1 MCGIAGWFHYR
12 DLGWRADAERARRMA
27 DRLWHRGPDAGG
39 VLLDRST
46 GLIHRRL
53 SILDLR
59 PEGDQPMVDPA
70 SGWAIAYNGE
80 VYNHGELRRELEAKG
95 RSFRTRTDTE
105 VVLKAFQQWGVDC
118 FDRLDGM
125 FAAAIWSPGDR
136 HLWLARDGLGIK
148 PLYYQDR
155 DGLFSFA
162 SEAGA
167 LLIVDSSPPQPD
179 LEAITETLVLGY
191 PAAPRSGFLSIQ
203 QLLPGS
209 WISITPEKQEFR
221 TWYQLPYP
229 KEPPRTTRQEACIRL
244 ESALQQSVRDQL
256 VADVPVG
263 AFLSGGLDSTAI
275 VRAVSLAGKT
285 MSTHCIGMQEES
297 FGEQQEA
304 MRVANRYGTQH
315 QTHWLESPQWQA
327 WEHASASSD
336 TPLLDNSLLPFW
348 ELCDG
353 ARSDGKVFLSGDGA
367 DELLGG
373 YETYDATLLAAWW
386 RRTPGRCIRS
396 LPGRWLTRLPGG
408 NRKYSLALKLE
419 RFLDGARQDWPLD
432 HASWRMLVSPE
443 ALVAIGTAKTQ
454 QILAANDPRQCYA
467 QSLHNAPPWL
477 DRLGLALHLDLT
489 FHLPNDML
497 VKVDRASMDHG
508 LEVRVP
514 FLGRDVVEASLA
526 IPSAAKRSRGIGK
539 KPLRDL
545 LAKDFPRAWVDRKKS
560 GFLVPVSGWLRG
572 PWAEALAHRVD
583 EGFCQRTELLEWRH
597 LQRWQDEHRS
607 GIIDHGYRLFA
618 LLSLAQWWHRWF
630 DSNSWQMR
638 RPLPPQSH
646 LRWQQLNTP

>member
-1 MCGIAGWFHYR
+1 MCGIAGWFQYR
-12 DLGWRADAERARRMA
+12 DLGWRADAERAKRMA

-59 PEGDQPMVDPA
+59 PEGDQPMVDA
-70 SGWAIAYNGE
+70 DSGWAIVYNGE
-80 VYNHGELRRELEAKG
+80 VYNHRELRSELEAMG

-118 FDRLDGM
+118 LDRLDGM
-125 FAAAIWSPGDR
+125 FAMAIWSPRDR
-136 HLWLARDGLGIK
+136 QLWLARDGLGIK
-148 PLYYQDR
+148 PLYYQDCG
-155 DGLFSFA
+155 GLFSFA

-167 LLIVDSSPPQPD
+167 LLAVDSRPPQPD

-191 PAAPRSGFLSIQ
+191 PAAPRSGFLGIH
-203 QLLPGS
+203 QLRPGS
-209 WISITPEKQEFR
+209 WISITPEKQEVQS
-221 TWYQLPYP
+221 WYQLPYP
-229 KEPPRTTRQEACIRL
+229 DEPPRTTRQEACIRL
-244 ESALQQSVRDQL
+244 EDALQRSVRDQF

-275 VRAVSLAGKT
+275 VRAVSMAGKT
-285 MSTHCIGMQEES
+285 MSTHCIGMREES

-304 MRVANRYGTQH
+304 IRVADRYGTKH
-315 QTHWLESPQWQA
+315 QTHWLESPHWQA
-327 WEHASASSD
+327 WELASASSD

-348 ELCDG
+348 ELCDN
-353 ARSDGKVFLSGDGA
+353 ARSNGKVFLSGDGA

-373 YETYDATLLAAWW
+373 YETYDATQMASWW
-386 RRTPGRCIRS
+386 RRTPGRRIRS
-396 LPGRWLTRLPGG
+396 LPGRWLKRLPGG

-419 RFLDGARQDWPLD
+419 RFLDGAGQQWPLD
-432 HASWRMLVSPE
+432 HASWRMLISPD
-443 ALVAIGTAKTQ
+443 ALATIGTTKTK
-454 QILAANDPRQCYA
+454 QILAASDPRQRYA
-467 QSLHNAPPWL
+467 ESLHIAPPWL
-477 DRLGLALHLDLT
+477 DRLGLSLHLDLT

-526 IPSAAKRSRGIGK
+526 IPSVAKRSWGIGK

-545 LAKDFPRAWVDRKKS
+545 LAKDFPRSWVDRKKS
-560 GFLVPVSGWLRG
+560 GFLIPVSAWLRG
-572 PWAEALAHRVD
+572 PWTEALADRVD
-583 EGFCQRTELLEWRH
+583 ERFCQSTGLLEWRQ
-597 LQRWQDEHRS
+597 LQRWQEEHRR

-618 LLSLAQWWHRWF
+618 LLSLSQWWHRWF
-630 DSNSWQMR
+630 QSDDWQVR
-638 RPLPPQSH
+638 RTPAAAPD
-646 LRWQQLNTP
+646 LRWQQWNTP

>member
-1 MCGIAGWFHYR
+1 MCGIAGWFQYR

-59 PEGDQPMVDPA
+59 PEGDQPMVDPD
-70 SGWAIAYNGE
+70 SGWAIVYNGE
-80 VYNHGELRRELEAKG
+80 VYNHRELRSELEAMG

-118 FDRLDGM
+118 LDRLDGM
-125 FAAAIWSPGDR
+125 FAMAIWSSRDR
-136 HLWLARDGLGIK
+136 QLWLARDGLGIK
-148 PLYYQDR
+148 PLYYQDCG
-155 DGLFSFA
+155 GLLSFA

-167 LLIVDSSPPQPD
+167 LLAVDSRPPQPD

-191 PAAPRSGFLSIQ
+191 PAAPRSGFLGIH
-203 QLLPGS
+203 QLRPGS
-209 WISITPEKQEFR
+209 WISITPEKQEVQS
-221 TWYQLPYP
+221 WYQLPYP
-229 KEPPRTTRQEACIRL
+229 DEPPRTTRQEACIRL
-244 ESALQQSVRDQL
+244 EDALQRSVRDQF

-275 VRAVSLAGKT
+275 VRAVSMAGKT
-285 MSTHCIGMQEES
+285 MSTHCIGMREES

-304 MRVANRYGTQH
+304 IRVADRYGTKH
-315 QTHWLESPQWQA
+315 QTHWLESPNWQA
-327 WEHASASSD
+327 WEQASASSD

-348 ELCDG
+348 ELCDN
-353 ARSDGKVFLSGDGA
+353 ARSNGKVFLSGDGA

-373 YETYDATLLAAWW
+373 YETYDATQMASWW
-386 RRTPGRCIRS
+386 RRTPGRRIRS
-396 LPGRWLTRLPGG
+396 LPGRWLKRLPGG

-419 RFLDGARQDWPLD
+419 RFLDGAGQQWPLD
-432 HASWRMLVSPE
+432 HASWRMLISPD
-443 ALVAIGTAKTQ
+443 ALATIGTTKTK
-454 QILAANDPRQCYA
+454 QILAASDPRQRYA
-467 QSLHNAPPWL
+467 ESLHTAPPWL
-477 DRLGLALHLDLT
+477 DRLGLSLHLDLT

-514 FLGRDVVEASLA
+514 FLGREVVEASLA
-526 IPSAAKRSRGIGK
+526 IPSAAKRSWGIGK

-545 LAKDFPRAWVDRKKS
+545 LAKDFPRSWVDRKKS
-560 GFLVPVSGWLRG
+560 GFLIPVSAWLRG
-572 PWAEALAHRVD
+572 PWTEALADRVD
-583 EGFCQRTELLEWRH
+583 ERFCQSTGLLEWRQ
-597 LQRWQDEHRS
+597 LKRWQEEHRR

-618 LLSLAQWWHRWF
+618 LLSLSQWWHRWF
-630 DSNSWQMR
+630 QSDDWQVR
-638 RPLPPQSH
+638 RNPAAAPD
-646 LRWQQLNTP
+646 LRWQQWNTP

>member
-1 MCGIAGWFHYR
+1 M
-12 DLGWRADAERARRMA
+12 AE
-27 DRLWHRGPDAGG
+27 RLWHRGPDAGG

-59 PEGDQPMVDPA
+59 PEGDQPMVDPD
-70 SGWAIAYNGE
+70 SGWAIVYNGE
-80 VYNHGELRRELEAKG
+80 VYNHRELRSELEAMG

-118 FDRLDGM
+118 LDRLDGM
-125 FAAAIWSPGDR
+125 FAMAIWSPRDR

-155 DGLFSFA
+155 GGLFSFA

-167 LLIVDSSPPQPD
+167 LLVVDSRPPQPD

-191 PAAPRSGFLSIQ
+191 PAAPRSGFLGIE
-203 QLLPGS
+203 QLRPGS
-209 WISITPEKQEFR
+209 WISITPEKQEVQS
-221 TWYQLPYP
+221 WYQLPYP
-229 KEPPRTTRQEACIRL
+229 EEPPRTTRQEASIRL
-244 ESALQQSVRDQL
+244 ENALQRSVRDQI

-275 VRAVSLAGKT
+275 VRAVSVAGKT
-285 MSTHCIGMQEES
+285 MATHCIGMREES

-304 MRVANRYGTQH
+304 MRVADRYATNH
-315 QTHWLESPQWQA
+315 QTHWLESPHWQA
-327 WEHASASSD
+327 WEVASASSD

-348 ELCDG
+348 GLCEH

-373 YETYDATLLAAWW
+373 YETYDATRLSAWW
-386 RRTPGRCIRS
+386 RRTPGRFIRS
-396 LPGRWLTRLPGG
+396 IPGRWMKRLPGG

-419 RFLDGARQDWPLD
+419 RFLEGAGQEWPLD
-432 HASWRMLVSPE
+432 HASWRMLISPDTL
-443 ALVAIGTAKTQ
+443 ATIGTQKTKQ
-454 QILAANDPRQCYA
+454 LLAATDPRERYA
-467 QSLHNAPPWL
+467 ESLHNAPPWL
-477 DRLGLALHLDLT
+477 DRLGLSLHLDLT

-526 IPSAAKRSRGIGK
+526 IPSVAKRSWGIGK

-545 LAKDFPRAWVDRKKS
+545 LAKDFPRSWVDRKKS
-560 GFLVPVSGWLRG
+560 GFLIPVAAWLRG
-572 PWAEALAHRVD
+572 PWTEALADRVD
-583 EGFCQRTELLEWRH
+583 ERFCQSTGLLEWKQ
-597 LQRWQDEHRS
+597 LQRWQEEHRR

-618 LLSLAQWWHRWF
+618 LLSLSQWWHRWF
-630 DSNSWQMR
+630 QSDDWQVR
-638 RPLPPQSH
+638 RTPAAEPD
-646 LRWQQLNTP
+646 LRWHQLNTP

>member
-59 PEGDQPMVDPA
+59 SEGDQPMVDPE
-70 SGWAIAYNGE
+70 SGWAIVYNGE
-80 VYNHGELRRELEAKG
+80 VYNHGDLRRELEGVG

-118 FDRLDGM
+118 LNRLDGM
-125 FAAAIWSPGDR
+125 FALAIWSPRDR
-136 HLWLARDGLGIK
+136 QLWLARDGLGIK

-155 DGLFSFA
+155 GGLFSFA

-167 LLIVDSSPPQPD
+167 LLIVDSLPPQPD

-191 PAAPRSGFLSIQ
+191 PAAPRSGFLGIQ
-203 QLLPGS
+203 QLRPGS
-209 WISITPEKQEFR
+209 WISITPEKQEVR
-221 TWYQLPYP
+221 GWYQLPYP
-229 KEPPRTTRQEACIRL
+229 DEPPRTTRQEACIRL
-244 ESALQQSVRDQL
+244 ENALQRSVRDQL

-275 VRAVSLAGKT
+275 VRAVSTAGKT

-304 MRVANRYGTQH
+304 MRVADRYGTKH
-315 QTHWLESPQWQA
+315 QTHWLESPHWQA
-327 WEHASASSD
+327 WELASASSD

-348 ELCDG
+348 ELCAG
-353 ARSDGKVFLSGDGA
+353 ARPDGKVFLSGDGA

-373 YETYDATLLAAWW
+373 YETYDATRMAAWW
-386 RRTPGRCIRS
+386 RRTPGRRFRA
-396 LPGRWLTRLPGG
+396 LPGRWLKQLPGG
-408 NRKYSLALKLE
+408 NQKYSLALKLE
-419 RFLDGARQDWPLD
+419 RFLEGASEDWPLD
-432 HASWRMLVSPE
+432 HASWRMLISPD
-443 ALVAIGTAKTQ
+443 ALATISTPKTKQ
-454 QILAANDPRQCYA
+454 LLAATDPRQRYA
-467 QSLHNAPPWL
+467 ESLHNAPPWL
-477 DRLGLALHLDLT
+477 DRLGLALHLDLS

-497 VKVDRASMDHG
+497 LKVDRASMDHG

-526 IPSAAKRSRGIGK
+526 IPSAAKRSWGIGK

-545 LAKDFPRAWVDRKKS
+545 LAKDFPRSWVDRKKS
-560 GFLVPVSGWLRG
+560 GFLIPVSAWLRG
-572 PWAEALAHRVD
+572 PWKEALADRVD
-583 EGFCQRTELLEWRH
+583 EGFCLSTGLLEWRQ
-597 LQRWQDEHRS
+597 LQRWQEEHRR

-618 LLSLAQWWHRWF
+618 LLSLAQWWNRWF
-630 DSNSWQMR
+630 QSDAWQVR
-638 RPLPPQSH
+638 RTSAAQSD
-646 LRWQQLNTP
+646 LRWQHLNTP

>member
-1 MCGIAGWFHYR
+1 
-12 DLGWRADAERARRMA
+12 MA

-59 PEGDQPMVDPA
+59 PEGDQPMVDA
-70 SGWAIAYNGE
+70 DSGWAIVYNGE
-80 VYNHGELRRELEAKG
+80 VYNHRELRSELEAMG

-105 VVLKAFQQWGVDC
+105 VVLKAFQQWGIDC
-118 FDRLDGM
+118 LDRLDGM
-125 FAAAIWSPGDR
+125 FAMAIWSPRDR
-136 HLWLARDGLGIK
+136 QLWLARDGLGIK
-148 PLYYQDR
+148 PLYYQDCG
-155 DGLFSFA
+155 GLFSFA

-167 LLIVDSSPPQPD
+167 LLAVDSRPPQPD

-191 PAAPRSGFLSIQ
+191 PAAPRSGFLGIH
-203 QLLPGS
+203 QLRPGS
-209 WISITPEKQEFR
+209 WISITPKKQEVQS
-221 TWYQLPYP
+221 WYQLPYP
-229 KEPPRTTRQEACIRL
+229 DEPPRTTRQEACIRL
-244 ESALQQSVRDQL
+244 EDALQRSVRDQF

-275 VRAVSLAGKT
+275 VRAVSMAGKT
-285 MSTHCIGMQEES
+285 MSTHCIGMREES

-304 MRVANRYGTQH
+304 IRVADRYGTKH
-315 QTHWLESPQWQA
+315 QTHWLESPHWQA
-327 WEHASASSD
+327 WELASASSD

-348 ELCDG
+348 ELCDN
-353 ARSDGKVFLSGDGA
+353 ARSNGKVFLSGDGA

-373 YETYDATLLAAWW
+373 YETYDATQMASWW
-386 RRTPGRCIRS
+386 RRTPGRRIRS
-396 LPGRWLTRLPGG
+396 LPGRWLKRLPGG

-419 RFLDGARQDWPLD
+419 RFLDGAGQQWPLD
-432 HASWRMLVSPE
+432 HASWRMLISPD
-443 ALVAIGTAKTQ
+443 ALATIGTTKTK
-454 QILAANDPRQCYA
+454 QILAASDPRQRYA
-467 QSLHNAPPWL
+467 ESLHIAPPWL
-477 DRLGLALHLDLT
+477 DRLGLSLHLDLT

-526 IPSAAKRSRGIGK
+526 IPSVAKRSWGIGK

-545 LAKDFPRAWVDRKKS
+545 LAKDFPRSWVDRKKS
-560 GFLVPVSGWLRG
+560 GFLIPVSAWLRG
-572 PWAEALAHRVD
+572 PWTEALADRVD
-583 EGFCQRTELLEWRH
+583 ERFCQSTGLLEWRQ
-597 LQRWQDEHRS
+597 LQRWQEEHRR

-618 LLSLAQWWHRWF
+618 LLSLSQWWHRWF
-630 DSNSWQMR
+630 QSDDWQVR
-638 RPLPPQSH
+638 RNPAAAPD
-646 LRWQQLNTP
+646 LRWQQWNTP

>member
-1 MCGIAGWFHYR
+1 VCGIAGWFQYR

-59 PEGDQPMVDPA
+59 PEGDQPMVDPD
-70 SGWAIAYNGE
+70 SGWAIVYNGE
-80 VYNHGELRRELEAKG
+80 VYNHRELRSELEAMG

-118 FDRLDGM
+118 LDRLDGM
-125 FAAAIWSPGDR
+125 FAMAIWSSRDR
-136 HLWLARDGLGIK
+136 QLWLARDGLGIK
-148 PLYYQDR
+148 PLYYQDCG
-155 DGLFSFA
+155 GLLSFA

-167 LLIVDSSPPQPD
+167 LLAVDSRPPQPD

-191 PAAPRSGFLSIQ
+191 PAAPRSGFLGIH
-203 QLLPGS
+203 QLRPGS
-209 WISITPEKQEFR
+209 WISITPEKQEVQS
-221 TWYQLPYP
+221 WYQLPYP
-229 KEPPRTTRQEACIRL
+229 DEPPRTTRQEACIRL
-244 ESALQQSVRDQL
+244 EDALQRSVRDQF

-275 VRAVSLAGKT
+275 VRAVSMAGKT
-285 MSTHCIGMQEES
+285 MSTHCIGMREES

-304 MRVANRYGTQH
+304 IRVADRYGTKH
-315 QTHWLESPQWQA
+315 QTHWLESPNWQA
-327 WEHASASSD
+327 WEQASASSD

-348 ELCDG
+348 ELCDN
-353 ARSDGKVFLSGDGA
+353 ARSNGKVFLSGDGA

-373 YETYDATLLAAWW
+373 YETYDATQMASWW
-386 RRTPGRCIRS
+386 RRTPGRRIRS
-396 LPGRWLTRLPGG
+396 LPGRWLKRLPGG

-419 RFLDGARQDWPLD
+419 RFLDGAGQQWPLD
-432 HASWRMLVSPE
+432 HASWRMLISPD
-443 ALVAIGTAKTQ
+443 ALATIGTTKTK
-454 QILAANDPRQCYA
+454 QILAASDPRQRYA
-467 QSLHNAPPWL
+467 ESLHTAPPWL
-477 DRLGLALHLDLT
+477 DRLGLSLHLDLT

-514 FLGRDVVEASLA
+514 FLGREVVEASLA
-526 IPSAAKRSRGIGK
+526 IPSAAKRSWGIGK

-545 LAKDFPRAWVDRKKS
+545 LAKDFPRSWVDRKKS
-560 GFLVPVSGWLRG
+560 GFLIPVSAWLRG
-572 PWAEALAHRVD
+572 PWTEALADRVD
-583 EGFCQRTELLEWRH
+583 ERFCQSTGLLEWRQ
-597 LQRWQDEHRS
+597 LKRWQEEHRR

-618 LLSLAQWWHRWF
+618 LLSLSQWWHRWF
-630 DSNSWQMR
+630 QSDDWQVR
-638 RPLPPQSH
+638 RNPAAAPD
-646 LRWQQLNTP
+646 LRWQQWNTP

>member
-1 MCGIAGWFHYR
+1 
-12 DLGWRADAERARRMA
+12 MA

-59 PEGDQPMVDPA
+59 PEGDQPMVDPD
-70 SGWAIAYNGE
+70 SGWAIVYNGE
-80 VYNHGELRRELEAKG
+80 VYNHRELRSELEAMG

-118 FDRLDGM
+118 LDRLDGM
-125 FAAAIWSPGDR
+125 FAMAIWSSRDR
-136 HLWLARDGLGIK
+136 QLWLARDGLGIK
-148 PLYYQDR
+148 PLYYQDCG
-155 DGLFSFA
+155 GLLSFA

-167 LLIVDSSPPQPD
+167 LLAVDSRPPQPD

-191 PAAPRSGFLSIQ
+191 PAAPRSGFLGIH
-203 QLLPGS
+203 QLRPGS
-209 WISITPEKQEFR
+209 WISITPEKQEVQS
-221 TWYQLPYP
+221 WYQLPYP
-229 KEPPRTTRQEACIRL
+229 DEPPRTTRQEACIRL
-244 ESALQQSVRDQL
+244 EDALQRSVRDQF

-275 VRAVSLAGKT
+275 VRAVSMAGKT
-285 MSTHCIGMQEES
+285 MSTHCIGMREES

-304 MRVANRYGTQH
+304 IRVADRYGTKH
-315 QTHWLESPQWQA
+315 QTHWLESPNWQA
-327 WEHASASSD
+327 WEQASASSD

-348 ELCDG
+348 ELCDN
-353 ARSDGKVFLSGDGA
+353 ARSNGKVFLSGDGA

-373 YETYDATLLAAWW
+373 YETYDATQMASWW
-386 RRTPGRCIRS
+386 RRTPGRRIRS
-396 LPGRWLTRLPGG
+396 LPGRWLKRLPGG

-419 RFLDGARQDWPLD
+419 RFLDGAGQQWPLD
-432 HASWRMLVSPE
+432 HASWRMLISPD
-443 ALVAIGTAKTQ
+443 ALATIGTTKTK
-454 QILAANDPRQCYA
+454 QILAASDPRQRYA
-467 QSLHNAPPWL
+467 ESLHTAPPWL
-477 DRLGLALHLDLT
+477 DRLGLSLHLDLT

-514 FLGRDVVEASLA
+514 FLGREVVEASLA
-526 IPSAAKRSRGIGK
+526 IPSAAKRSWGIGK

-545 LAKDFPRAWVDRKKS
+545 LAKDFPRSWVDRKKS
-560 GFLVPVSGWLRG
+560 GFLIPVSAWLRG
-572 PWAEALAHRVD
+572 PWTEALADRVD
-583 EGFCQRTELLEWRH
+583 ERFCQSTGLLEWRQ
-597 LQRWQDEHRS
+597 LKRWQEEHRR

-618 LLSLAQWWHRWF
+618 LLSLSQWWHRWF
-630 DSNSWQMR
+630 QSDDWQVR
-638 RPLPPQSH
+638 RNPAAAPD
-646 LRWQQLNTP
+646 LRWQQWNTP